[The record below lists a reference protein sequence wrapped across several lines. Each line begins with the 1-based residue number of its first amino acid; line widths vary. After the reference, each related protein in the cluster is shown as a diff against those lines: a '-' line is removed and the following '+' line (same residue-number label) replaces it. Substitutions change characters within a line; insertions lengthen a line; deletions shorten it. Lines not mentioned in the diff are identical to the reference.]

1 MCLCGEHRSAPRL
14 PAGQG
19 TFRGDVTL
27 KPGAFQEPEP
37 FIVQKE
43 AYGLAI
49 RAEKAVELDARNVV
63 QVTGSPNLSEGGE
76 RRMKGA
82 SVVLLGR
89 DRGRFQ

>member
-1 MCLCGEHRSAPRL
+1 M
-14 PAGQG
+14 
-19 TFRGDVTL
+19 
-27 KPGAFQEPEP
+27 KPGTLQEPEP

-82 SVVLLGR
+82 SVVLLRRG
-89 DRGRFQ
+89 RGRFQ